1 MRKST
6 GAALLVLALAG
17 CAQPTPEQK
26 IVDDAAAALG
36 GRDAVLAVKSLTLE
50 GEGTNGNL
58 GQDMTPEATGQTF
71 KVTGYSRTV
80 DLVGERMHIEQTRTP
95 AFTFFQ
101 GPAPQKQ
108 VQGVDGDVAYNVAPN
123 GTATRTPDPVARDR
137 RDDIYHHP
145 LTLIRAALDP
155 AAKLVNPRTAGNE
168 RVVDVTTAKGQ
179 TYTLAID
186 GTTSL
191 PTRVGSMRY
200 NANLGDVLVE
210 TAFSDYQDAGGLK
223 LPARLVTKTDAF
235 PTVDLRLTKQTL
247 DAGGDLAAPAAA
259 ASAAAVPAAPP
270 ANVVVTELAK
280 GIWLLAGQSHHS
292 VLVEFADHLTLI
304 EAPQNDTRALAV
316 IAKARELRP
325 GKPLTHVISTHHHF
339 DHSGGIRAAVA
350 EGLTVIA
357 RKNSEAFYKDAVG
370 RSHTIVQD
378 ALAKSPKP
386 LTIEAVAQDTEL
398 KDAAMTMQLLTVDGS
413 PHGDT
418 MLMAYFPKE
427 RLLVEADVYSPAAAV
442 HPFAANLLDN
452 VKKRNVKVDRIVP
465 IHGTVVPFGDLEKV
479 VAPPVS

>member
-1 MRKST
+1 M
-6 GAALLVLALAG
+6 
-17 CAQPTPEQK
+17 
-26 IVDDAAAALG
+26 AALG
-36 GRDAVLAVKSLTLE
+36 GRDAVLAAKGLTLE

-58 GQDMTPEATGQTF
+58 GQDMTPEAAGQTF
-71 KVTGYSRTV
+71 QVTAYTRAV
-80 DLVGERMHIEQTRTP
+80 DLVGERMRIEQTRTP

-101 GPAPQKQ
+101 GQAPQRQ

-123 GTATRTPDPVARDR
+123 GTATRAADPVARDR

-145 LTLIRAALDP
+145 LTLLRAALDP
-155 AAKLVNPRTAGNE
+155 AAKLVNPRTAGTE
-168 RVVDVTTAKGQ
+168 RVVDLTTAKGQ

-235 PTVDLRLTKQTL
+235 PTIDLRLTKQTL
-247 DAGGDLAAPAAA
+247 DAGGDLTAPAAA
-259 ASAAAVPAAPP
+259 TSAAVVGGAPP
-270 ANVVVTELAK
+270 ASVVVTELAK

-292 VLVEFADHLTLI
+292 VLIEFVDHLTLI
-304 EAPQNDTRALAV
+304 EAPQNDTRTLAV
-316 IAKARELRP
+316 ITKARELRP
-325 GKPLTHVISTHHHF
+325 AKPLTHVVSTHHHF

-357 RKNSEAFYKDAVG
+357 RTNSEAFYKDAVS

-386 LTIEAVAQDTEL
+386 LKFESVGQDIEL
-398 KDAAMTMQLLTVDGS
+398 KDATMTVNLFTVDGS
-413 PHGDT
+413 PHVDT

-427 RLLVEADVYSPAAAV
+427 RLLVESDVYSPAAAV
-442 HPFAANLLDN
+442 HPFAANLLEN
-452 VKKRNVKVDRIVP
+452 IKKRNLKVDRIVP
-465 IHGTVVPFGDLEKV
+465 IHGTVVPMGELEKV